1 MLDWQAAGLSNPST
15 ARCSKTILAPLSV
28 LVGQRKYGKLSQKDQ
43 LAVRAALEKADFTQ
57 PGFPV
62 EVH

>member
-1 MLDWQAAGLSNPST
+1 
-15 ARCSKTILAPLSV
+15 LAPLSV